1 MVFTKT
7 TLHVLTSTKKGK
19 EFREREATGRDFLSL
34 SSTSALSSSFLNLPS
49 PPLHFFTVTMLEPL
63 APAAKAA
70 AGVDLAFHARAKGSD
85 GSSEIGALLAAA
97 KGAGPALGGLP
108 KDTPV
113 GALGEA
119 WTAALAASGLDPVD
133 ISGGLGKVLGVKE
146 APELAAARA
155 AARVAAAAVVRYFSP
170 ELERLLDEGKAAKHS
185 KLAGRLERALA
196 DPAGLG
202 ITDIPA
208 DGVEAAYPPTVQSG
222 GRCEPRLAAP
232 SDGEALAQAGPIL
245 VGVGARVGSYCANLA
260 RTFVVNGGPGME
272 AEYRALAAAHAAAV
286 GALVEG
292 APLSAARAAA
302 AASLAASPA
311 PHLAARLPKTVGA
324 GMGLELRESGPLS
337 LSASNDTPAAAGMV
351 LHVSIGLAGLE
362 APPPKNEDGRDE
374 AAKKAT
380 PYALWLADTVIVTP
394 GGSSPPEVL
403 TADVTAAWGDV
414 AYELDGS
421 EEEGE
426 EAEEGEDDEDGD
438 DDGDGGQREARTTR
452 GAAAAAADDGAPAP
466 PARRGRGGD
475 DALLRRINEETLRLL
490 TRGGAGGSGGG
501 AGGTARKV
509 SDAVAYASP
518 AEVPAPRELAI
529 TVDPRHEAVL
539 LPIYGAMV
547 PFHVLA
553 LKAATSAV
561 EGGHAYV
568 RLAFHAGGAYEPAAR
583 FPTAVMLKEVAFRS
597 SDPKHAAR
605 VVQEVKA
612 LRASVLARDKES
624 AERAT
629 LVAQER
635 LVKAKARPHALPD
648 VWIRPPFGGKGRKM
662 AGALEAHANG
672 FRYSSPRGDTLDILY
687 RNIKHAF
694 FQPAEA
700 EMITLVHF
708 NLIHPI
714 MVGKKKTVD
723 VQFYTE
729 VMDVVQTLDAGRRAA
744 YDPDEIEEEQRE
756 RELRARINKTYQA
769 FVKRVQGEVWADGTE
784 YAALNL
790 EFEVPYRE
798 LGFFGVP
805 HRSTVFVMPT
815 VNCLVELTEQP
826 FTVLTLADVIVV
838 NLERVGFNLRNF
850 DMTLVFKDL
859 TRDVVRI
866 DAIPIKALETVREWL
881 ASVDIKC
888 YESKINLNW
897 KPILKNIR
905 DDPTGFVEAGG
916 WDFLDVEG
924 GSSEEDGGG
933 SDEEDEE
940 FAPSSA
946 EEEESSEEESSE
958 EEDEDDADDSDASGG
973 SGGDGSDDDSD
984 AMSWDEMEKAA
995 AREDRAKAAAESDS
1009 EDERRKKRR
1018 AGGGGGG
1025 GGGKKVRR

>member
-1 MVFTKT
+1 M
-7 TLHVLTSTKKGK
+7 
-19 EFREREATGRDFLSL
+19 
-34 SSTSALSSSFLNLPS
+34 
-49 PPLHFFTVTMLEPL
+49 
-63 APAAKAA
+63 
-70 AGVDLAFHARAKGSD
+70 
-85 GSSEIGALLAAA
+85 
-97 KGAGPALGGLP
+97 
-108 KDTPV
+108 
-113 GALGEA
+113 
-119 WTAALAASGLDPVD
+119 
-133 ISGGLGKVLGVKE
+133 
-146 APELAAARA
+146 
-155 AARVAAAAVVRYFSP
+155 
-170 ELERLLDEGKAAKHS
+170 
-185 KLAGRLERALA
+185 
-196 DPAGLG
+196 
-202 ITDIPA
+202 
-208 DGVEAAYPPTVQSG
+208 
-222 GRCEPRLAAP
+222 
-232 SDGEALAQAGPIL
+232 
-245 VGVGARVGSYCANLA
+245 
-260 RTFVVNGGPGME
+260 
-272 AEYRALAAAHAAAV
+272 
-286 GALVEG
+286 
-292 APLSAARAAA
+292 
-302 AASLAASPA
+302 
-311 PHLAARLPKTVGA
+311 
-324 GMGLELRESGPLS
+324 
-337 LSASNDTPAAAGMV
+337 
-351 LHVSIGLAGLE
+351 
-362 APPPKNEDGRDE
+362 
-374 AAKKAT
+374 
-380 PYALWLADTVIVTP
+380 
-394 GGSSPPEVL
+394 L
-403 TADVTAAWGDV
+403 TADATAAWGDV

-421 EEEGE
+421 EAEDEEEGASGEDGEDEDE
-426 EAEEGEDDEDGD
+426 EDGEGEDGAPAAR
-438 DDGDGGQREARTTR
+438 GAGRTTR

-466 PARRGRGGD
+466 PTRRAGGGD

-490 TRGGAGGSGGG
+490 TRGGAGAGGPG
-501 AGGTARKV
+501 GPGTARTV

-518 AEVPAPRELAI
+518 ADVPAPRELAI
-529 TVDPRHEAVL
+529 TVDPRHEAVV
-539 LPIYGAMV
+539 LPIYGQMV

-568 RLAFHAGGAYEPAAR
+568 RLAFHHGGSYEPAAR
-583 FPTAVMLKEVAFRS
+583 FPAAVMLKEVAFRS

-612 LRASVLARDKES
+612 LRAAVAARDKET

-635 LVKAKARPHALPD
+635 LVKAKARPHTLPD

-708 NLIHPI
+708 HLVHPI
-714 MVGKKKTVD
+714 MVGKKKTLD

-756 RELRARINKTYQA
+756 RELRARINRTYQA
-769 FVKRVQGEVWADGTE
+769 FVKRVQGEVWAEPSE
-784 YAALNL
+784 YADLGL

-815 VNCLVELTEQP
+815 VHCLVELTEQP

-905 DDPTGFVEAGG
+905 DDPEGFVEAGG

-924 GSSEEDGGG
+924 GSSEEGEGM

-940 FAPSSA
+940 FAPSSS

-958 EEDEDDADDSDASGG
+958 EEEEDEDDSDASGG
-973 SGGDGSDDDSD
+973 SGDGSEDDSD
-984 AMSWDEMEKAA
+984 AMSWDEMERAA

-1009 EDERRKKRR
+1009 EEERRKKRR